1 MNAYVHFAKKSFR
14 RKAVYRLEYFLGL
27 FNAVLTLFIGA
38 AIWSALYQSGDAING
53 IEKHQM
59 ITYAVLG
66 MIMRTML
73 SMNEFLIEG
82 KIRSGE
88 IASDLLKPLHFP
100 KYLFAIVLGEV
111 GFNLWTKVLPV
122 VVVAVFAFRLDPPAS
137 AEMAMLFAVSL
148 VLSYLTLYCL
158 NFIFWMMSFWIHHT
172 WSMITIKNALLL
184 LLSGATIPLWFFPSP
199 IESVLRILPFR
210 HIYFTPLNM
219 YLGQSST
226 GEALMMI
233 MQEVLW
239 IIVLYLLGRI
249 LWIRAQRKLT
259 IQGG

>member
-27 FNAVLTLFIGA
+27 FNAILTLFIGA
-38 AIWSALYQSGDAING
+38 AIWSAIYMKGGSING

-66 MIMRTML
+66 MIMRTLL
-73 SMNEFLIEG
+73 SMNEFVIDG

-88 IASDLLKPLHFP
+88 IATDLLRPLHFP

-122 VVVAVFAFRLDPPAS
+122 VILAVIVFRLDPPAS
-137 AEMAMLFAVSL
+137 AEMALLFAVSL
-148 VLSYLTLYCL
+148 MLGYLTLYCL
-158 NFIFWMMSFWIHHT
+158 NFIFWLMSFWIHHT

-184 LLSGATIPLWFFPSP
+184 LFSGATIPLWFLPSSL
-199 IESVLRILPFR
+199 ERVLRILPFR
-210 HIYFTPLNM
+210 HIYFTPLSI

-226 GEALMMI
+226 GEALMTI
-233 MQEVLW
+233 IQEIIW
-239 IIVLYLLGRI
+239 IIVLHLLGRI
-249 LWIRAQRKLT
+249 LWIRAQRKIT